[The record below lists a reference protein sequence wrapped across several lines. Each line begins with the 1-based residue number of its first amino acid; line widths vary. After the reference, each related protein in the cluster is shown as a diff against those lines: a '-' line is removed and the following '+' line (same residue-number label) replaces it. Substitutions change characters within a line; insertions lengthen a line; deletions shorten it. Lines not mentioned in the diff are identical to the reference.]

1 MSIRRRK
8 KRKARRFVIA
18 LLIIAALLALAFR
31 DSAENIDSAEYSFAF
46 SSLPASFD
54 GLRIV
59 QISDLHAKEFGSGN
73 SRLLKKTAAARPDII
88 AVTGDII
95 DDKGQLDMARTLFS
109 GLAAIAP
116 VYYVAG
122 NHEWSSGEL
131 PALRKVLSECGVR
144 SLSNSYDVLYRGE
157 DKIVI
162 AGLEDPNGYA
172 DMLTPS
178 EFMARLQA
186 REGECFTVL
195 LSHRNNTPEY
205 YLPLGAELVL
215 SGHAHGGIIRLPFT
229 DGLINASREFFPSY
243 TNGPYRLEDMVLF
256 VSRGLGN
263 SVKVPRLFNR
273 PHMPII
279 TLRAQA
285 AS

>member
-1 MSIRRRK
+1 MRRLI
-8 KRKARRFVIA
+8 IA
-18 LLIIAALLALAFR
+18 LLIIAALFALACR
-31 DSAENIDSAEYSFAF
+31 DSAENIDSAEYSLAF

-54 GLRIV
+54 SFRIV

-73 SRLLKKTAAARPDII
+73 SRLLEKTAAAQPDII

-95 DDKGQLDMARTLFS
+95 DDKGQLDMARALFS

-122 NHEWSSGEL
+122 NHEWSCGEL
-131 PALRKVLSECGVR
+131 PALRKVLSECGVI

-157 DKIVI
+157 EKIVI

-178 EFMARLQA
+178 EFMAQLQA
-186 REGECFTVL
+186 WEGECFTVL
-195 LSHRNNTPEY
+195 LSHRNYTPEY

-229 DGLINASREFFPSY
+229 DGLINASRELFPSY
-243 TNGPYRLEDMVLF
+243 TNGPYRLEDMILF
-256 VSRGLGN
+256 VSRGLGS

-273 PHMPII
+273 PHLPVI

-285 AS
+285 SS